1 MPIHDKLPLKL
12 SPSVGLRPCDADMDG
27 PFIRDLTK
35 SNFHDVM
42 KRTVGWNEAR
52 HQQEP
57 KHPECYQMVC
67 RERQRVGFLS
77 LRDEPQFVY
86 LPTIQLVPDARASGI
101 GTLLMQHVEHVAV
114 EREYDRVRLRVF
126 KGNPAKSLYDRLG
139 YVVVESDDFSYV
151 MEKKL
156 RS

>member
-1 MPIHDKLPLKL
+1 
-12 SPSVGLRPCDADMDG
+12 
-27 PFIRDLTK
+27 
-35 SNFHDVM
+35 M